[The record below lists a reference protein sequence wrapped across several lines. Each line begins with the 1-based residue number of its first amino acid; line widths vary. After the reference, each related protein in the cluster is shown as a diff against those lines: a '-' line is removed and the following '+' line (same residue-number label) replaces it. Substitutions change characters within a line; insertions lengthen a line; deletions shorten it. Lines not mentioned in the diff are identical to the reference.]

1 MRNRKSASKV
11 GRTLLVQNCLRMITA
26 MMNTI
31 REEDWKKSCGSPR
44 FNNTYIPRAL
54 KSAGDEQK
62 EMRN

>member
-1 MRNRKSASKV
+1 
-11 GRTLLVQNCLRMITA
+11 MITA